1 MIRHPYGEPNLRPQ
15 TSLNYTR
22 NNGSRKPKKVVD
34 YTKAKRVLK
43 AKAGAPGVP
52 QNSCPYIDLAICTLK
67 DLSEA
72 YDKLHEKG
80 NPTALVEE
88 TEKTGVDLM
97 EHVRVTNE
105 TLRESS
111 KYWYDRYL
119 EMNAEFQHLKQ
130 KYKNRKK

>member
-1 MIRHPYGEPNLRPQ
+1 MIGAINHPYGEPNV
-15 TSLNYTR
+15 TYTR
-22 NNGSRKPKKVVD
+22 NNGTRKPVKLKRKD

-43 AKAGAPGVP
+43 AKASAPGVP

-80 NPTALVEE
+80 NPTALVAE
-88 TEKTGVDLM
+88 TEKTGIDLM
-97 EHVRVTNE
+97 EHVRITNE

-130 KYKNRKK
+130 KHNRLRSK